1 MTIGVGKMNVQ
12 TLENIVRD
20 ITTEIEFLLNDENEE
35 IENIIRE
42 VLHDNINPEEV
53 I

>member
-1 MTIGVGKMNVQ
+1 MTIGVGKMNIQ

-20 ITTEIEFLLNDENEE
+20 ITTEIEFLLHVENEE
-35 IENIIRE
+35 IENVIRD

>member
-20 ITTEIEFLLNDENEE
+20 LTTEIEFLLDVENEE
-35 IENIIRE
+35 IENVIRE

>member
-1 MTIGVGKMNVQ
+1 MNVQ

-20 ITTEIEFLLNDENEE
+20 ITTEIEFLLGVENEE
-35 IENIIRE
+35 IENVIRD

>member
-1 MTIGVGKMNVQ
+1 MNVQ

>member
-1 MTIGVGKMNVQ
+1 MTIGVGNMNVQ

-53 I
+53 Q